1 MKLAPI
7 TAAPPLKRILVLAN
21 ETAESSILR
30 EAVLQSSEEQG
41 VTSVL
46 VVAPALNSRL
56 RHWLSD
62 TDHARDL
69 AQARLQHCVARL
81 AAAGIEARGRSGD
94 PDPLQAL
101 SDSLRCFAADQ
112 IIIATHPE
120 GRSNWLAR
128 SLVERARESFPV
140 PVLHVVLDAVEREEY
155 VLEEA
160 GARRVEYPLR
170 NAA

>member
-30 EAVLQSSEEQG
+30 EAVLQSREEAG